1 MRAVVVSSAP
11 ECQMSDVKLHLVEE
25 AARALVTRRI
35 GVEA

>member
-11 ECQMSDVKLHLVEE
+11 EFQRSDVNLHLVEE

-35 GVEA
+35 GVEP